1 MPTQHPSRA
10 QTARS
15 TSSSPE
21 RKMASSDEVA
31 RNIMR
36 GLYEGRF
43 AEGQRLIESDLIT
56 RFGVSRSTVRESL
69 KKLEADGVVICH
81 QFRGAEIRSFTRDDA
96 RNVLLILELLVGLA
110 ARQAA
115 EHIADPGAKA
125 AFEAAYAHLMKY
137 EGSPDS
143 YELVRARNQFYRA
156 ITKIGGNTELER
168 LLPKIQV
175 HLIRVQVRL
184 PQSRRFSD
192 YRQIAKAILSG
203 APPKAETAAR
213 AHIRR
218 TGQELMKQSR

>member
-1 MPTQHPSRA
+1 MPTQRPTRA
-10 QTARS
+10 RTTKN
-15 TSSSPE
+15 TSNSPE
-21 RKMASSDEVA
+21 PKLTSSDEVT

-43 AEGQRLIESDLIT
+43 VEGQRLVESDLIT
-56 RFGVSRSTVRESL
+56 RYGVSRSTVREAL
-69 KKLEADGVVICH
+69 KKLEADGVVTCH

-96 RNVLLILELLVGLA
+96 LNVLLILELLIGLA

-115 EHIADPGAKA
+115 EHISDPRARSS
-125 AFEAAYAHLMKY
+125 FESAYAYLMKH
-137 EGSPDS
+137 ENSPDT
-143 YELVRARNQFYRA
+143 YDVVRARNLFYRA

-184 PQSRRFSD
+184 PHFRRFSD
-192 YRQIAKAILSG
+192 YRQIAEAILAS
-203 APPKAETAAR
+203 APLKAETAAR

-218 TGQELMKQSR
+218 ARHVLMKQ